1 MERRKGTF
9 VLNNS
14 RDSWAGRAQAIHV
27 IAEATFTAIRDT
39 RNQESNYYISAPS
52 GKVPAGTFIVVRDGA
67 LFSNVTISA
76 GAVEIIF

>member
-27 IAEATFTAIRDT
+27 IAETTFTAIRD
-39 RNQESNYYISAPS
+39 NKNKDASYYISTPAATI
-52 GKVPAGTFIVVRDGA
+52 PAGTYIVARDGA
-67 LFSNVTISA
+67 LFSNVTLTS
-76 GAVEIIF
+76 GAIEIIF

>member
-1 MERRKGTF
+1 MDRKKGTF
-9 VLNNS
+9 ILNDT
-14 RDSWAGRAQAIHV
+14 RAGWTGRAIGIHV
-27 IAEATFTAIRDT
+27 IAETTFTAIRDT